1 MINLNAKLFI
11 ELSGHAEIFGHERR
25 FARHGQKSYRKQH
38 CRQTLF
44 FSGLISSH
52 IFLMPAIQGVE
63 DKPGGSRRS
72 RVRLHQL
79 SCSVWEPLEIN
90 SALLPATLS
99 PDLRAED

>member
-1 MINLNAKLFI
+1 M
-11 ELSGHAEIFGHERR
+11 
-25 FARHGQKSYRKQH
+25 QKSLDMREDLH
-38 CRQTLF
+38 ITVRNHTANNIVVRPCSSRVLF
-44 FSGLISSH
+44 HLTSFSCYSQ
-52 IFLMPAIQGVE
+52 AIQGVE